1 MLTRILKGEQLLS
14 LAEKKTSSTPWGL
27 ILITQLVGIAG
38 LSSLLVRLQAEW
50 YDFAL
55 VGLFFAYEVLV
66 IRSLLR
72 RVKAAPSVSIDT

>member
-1 MLTRILKGEQLLS
+1 MS
-14 LAEKKTSSTPWGL
+14 LAEKNTSSTPWGL

-72 RVKAAPSVSIDT
+72 RVKAPPSVSIDN